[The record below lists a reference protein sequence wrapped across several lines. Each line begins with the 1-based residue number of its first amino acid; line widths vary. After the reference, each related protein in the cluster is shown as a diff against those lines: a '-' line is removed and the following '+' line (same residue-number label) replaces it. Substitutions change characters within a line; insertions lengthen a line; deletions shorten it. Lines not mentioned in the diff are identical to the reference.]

1 MPIWLIERPR
11 FQKVRCSISIF
22 TIISCIGFSISGI
35 ILALVLKADIMRSAN
50 DPFAFLIMFAS
61 MAVVFFMTEL
71 YLKKT
76 SKIFKI
82 IYYLVCYLAM
92 AVLPTLY
99 NYLTNSILKSP
110 LSLIFSGLPVIA
122 IGIYLFFIKKIR

>member
-1 MPIWLIERPR
+1 
-11 FQKVRCSISIF
+11 
-22 TIISCIGFSISGI
+22 
-35 ILALVLKADIMRSAN
+35 MRSAN

-99 NYLTNSILKSP
+99 NYLTNSILKST

>member
-1 MPIWLIERPR
+1 MYSCCCAIFNRRL
-11 FQKVRCSISIF
+11 SIF

-82 IYYLVCYLAM
+82 IYCLVCYLAM